1 MSEGAPSWQLPAG
14 AVEAGE
20 SSQQAAV
27 RETLEETGL
36 VVASTQ
42 ILGERVHP
50 LTGRAM
56 IYVAC
61 QVVCGEAVVADAEEV
76 AEVVWAPRADLPA
89 LIRHGLFEPVQ
100 RYLDAALTQ

>member
-50 LTGRAM
+50 LRPRHDLRRLPGCLRRGR
-56 IYVAC
+56 
-61 QVVCGEAVVADAEEV
+61 
-76 AEVVWAPRADLPA
+76 R
-89 LIRHGLFEPVQ
+89 R
-100 RYLDAALTQ
+100 